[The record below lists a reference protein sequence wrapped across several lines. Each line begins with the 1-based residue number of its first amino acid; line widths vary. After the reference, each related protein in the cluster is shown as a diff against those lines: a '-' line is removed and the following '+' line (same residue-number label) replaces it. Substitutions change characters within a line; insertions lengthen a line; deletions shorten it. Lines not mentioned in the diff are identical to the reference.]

1 MEPAIATT
9 NLTCRYG
16 RTEAVRNLTLT
27 VAPGSLFA
35 LLGPNG
41 AGKTT
46 TVRTLMNILR
56 PSGGRATV
64 GGVDSRRL
72 GPRELATIGYVSENQ
87 KLPAW
92 MTVGE
97 LFAYCRPLYPTWD
110 DALCR
115 RLARDF
121 DLPLTTKIRR
131 LSRGMR
137 VKAALVSSL
146 AYRPRI
152 LVLDEPFSGLDPVV
166 RDDLVHGVLELAGQ
180 EQWTVLLSSHDLDEV
195 ERLVDT
201 VGFLDAGS
209 LVLCEPFADLHARFR
224 RVEVTTAE
232 TNEFRQEQ
240 IRLKPDP
247 TYEEIPQEQI
257 RLKPDPTYEGAE
269 RGTRDPALR
278 PLVLSLS
285 KDDRSG
291 QASAGLRPEAH
302 SGWIGIQQAGRVV
315 RFVDTRYVED
325 DTERRATA
333 AFTATRIDVHP
344 MTLREIFVAIVRER
358 REAQR

>member
-16 RTEAVRNLTLT
+16 RMEAVRNLTLT
-27 VAPGSLFA
+27 VEPGSLFA

-97 LFAYCRPLYPTWD
+97 LFTYCRPLYPTWD

-180 EQWTVLLSSHDLDEV
+180 EQWTVFLSSHDLDEV

-232 TNEFRQEQ
+232 TNELR
-240 IRLKPDP
+240 
-247 TYEEIPQEQI
+247 QEQI

-269 RGTRDPALR
+269 RGTWDPALA
-278 PLVLSLS
+278 PLVLS
-285 KDDRSG
+285 KDERSG
-291 QASAGLRPEAH
+291 QASAGLRDAAD

>member
-27 VAPGSLFA
+27 VEPGSVFA

-56 PSGGRATV
+56 PSSGRATV
-64 GGVDSRRL
+64 GGVDSRQL
-72 GPRELATIGYVSENQ
+72 GPRELASIGYVSENQ

-92 MTVGE
+92 MTVDE
-97 LFAYCRPLYPTWD
+97 LFAYCRPLYPGWD

-115 RLARDF
+115 TLARDF
-121 DLPLTTKIRR
+121 DLPLTIKIGR

-180 EQWTVLLSSHDLDEV
+180 EQWTVFLSSHDLDEV

-224 RVEVTTAE
+224 RVEVTTADADE
-232 TNEFRQEQ
+232 VRLKADTTYDQ
-240 IRLKPDP
+240 IRLKPDT
-247 TYEEIPQEQI
+247 TYDQI

-269 RGTRDPALR
+269 RRTWDP
-278 PLVLSLS
+278 
-285 KDDRSG
+285 
-291 QASAGLRPEAH
+291 ASAGLRDATPAA
-302 SGWIGIQQAGRVV
+302 WIGVQQAGRVV
-315 RFVDTRYVED
+315 RFVDTRYVEG
-325 DTERRATA
+325 DTERRAA
-333 AFTATRIDVHP
+333 ATFTATRVDAGP